1 MMSGYGEL
9 LIVRAAVRI
18 IPSHEKWPTEADP
31 SFIRAAIYASASKAV
46 QPPDDRTYSAEV
58 TVFQRNLL
66 HHRSARSI
74 SLLAPE
80 HDTTI
85 ILICQAFF
93 QKNPQS
99 FFAIFVHFAELFF
112 APVPLKSAKPGA
124 FLCARSSLPT
134 TGSCFPASSV
144 PAIPHRW
151 CRRGCC
157 SPGRSSL
164 PARCRFSG
172 TRHSRSVPAPPR

>member
-1 MMSGYGEL
+1 MSYSVFVAGYGRTFA
-9 LIVRAAVRI
+9 VRAAVRI

-74 SLLAPE
+74 SLLALE

-93 QKNPQS
+93 QENLQS
-99 FFAIFVHFAELFF
+99 FFAIFVHFAELFL
-112 APVPLKSAKPGA
+112 APVPLKSAKTGRIFVRPVFPAYQGQL
-124 FLCARSSLPT
+124 FSCFQRSSHT
-134 TGSCFPASSV
+134 ASVV
-144 PAIPHRW
+144 P
-151 CRRGCC
+151 
-157 SPGRSSL
+157 
-164 PARCRFSG
+164 SG
-172 TRHSRSVPAPPR
+172 LLFTRAE

>member
-1 MMSGYGEL
+1 MVSGYGEL
-9 LIVRAAVRI
+9 VIVRAAVRI

-85 ILICQAFF
+85 YFICQAFF
-93 QKNPQS
+93 QENLQS
-99 FFAIFVHFAELFF
+99 FCAIFVHFAE
-112 APVPLKSAKPGA
+112 
-124 FLCARSSLPT
+124 
-134 TGSCFPASSV
+134 
-144 PAIPHRW
+144 
-151 CRRGCC
+151 
-157 SPGRSSL
+157 
-164 PARCRFSG
+164 
-172 TRHSRSVPAPPR
+172 